1 MDPMKKTPRW
11 LLYPL
16 LAVIAYLGLRSLRS
30 DTAAQGDEPPDAL
43 FNRVWMEKLP
53 DSTQEYVQG
62 VFVLDQQPFGAFQ
75 RASSWDYHFELFE
88 YDQDGAKLKVT
99 FPQTN
104 KKAAFSYTIKGCEV
118 PPFDLCLTLTENPW
132 GGPTK
137 YYGFK
142 DSDSESKAFPGARD
156 RAKARILEG
165 ARSGR

>member
-1 MDPMKKTPRW
+1 MEVRDRFS
-11 LLYPL
+11 
-16 LAVIAYLGLRSLRS
+16 AVRKEAMP
-30 DTAAQGDEPPDAL
+30 AA
-43 FNRVWMEKLP
+43 
-53 DSTQEYVQG
+53 
-62 VFVLDQQPFGAFQ
+62 FVIDQQPFGAFQ

-104 KKAAFSYTIKGCEV
+104 KKAAFSYTIKGCDV

-142 DSDSESKAFPGARD
+142 DSDSESRTFPGARE
-156 RAKARILEG
+156 RARVRILDG
-165 ARSGR
+165 ARAGR